1 MHAKFSF
8 MSISFCF
15 SVEDIISVLLFAYII
30 CTSVPEP
37 LFFFLEYN
45 LHKVNATMLT
55 VTHVHT
61 AIETPTPTPDMR
73 VILVHELYL

>member
-37 LFFFLEYN
+37 LFLILSGVQLAQSDYN
-45 LHKVNATMLT
+45 DYS
-55 VTHVHT
+55 T
-61 AIETPTPTPDMR
+61 AIEQTPTPTPDMR